1 MVISHENHHMF
12 HGKPSQ
18 FGGICN
24 KNHPSQLQ
32 KKTGELQFV
41 GELPLFNS
49 SPWKIPM
56 LFLERYGP
64 SISMP
69 SKTHGLPCECHVI
82 TSLAILQE
90 VTS

>member
-49 SPWKIPM
+49 SPWKIPIAI
-56 LFLERYGP
+56 FGTVWPIYFDAIENP
-64 SISMP
+64 W
-69 SKTHGLPCECHVI
+69 
-82 TSLAILQE
+82 LAL
-90 VTS
+90 